1 MANINIYFSHHD
13 GNIVAA
19 TLPENFNREDFIRIL
34 CERFSDLSGLTF
46 MVGGHI
52 IALDDNARFNAIK
65 HKITNRCQIY
75 VFKRMTGGCFL
86 PHTLVLMADG
96 TSRSIDAIR
105 VGDELL
111 AFTNTDKIV
120 SSMVQQ
126 KFVHTVTE
134 YVELF
139 VGDEST
145 TPVCVTQDHPFYV
158 GKGQFVPL
166 KHINGKNDTLF
177 TCELNEDG
185 KSVLTKKPIIGRKNV
200 TVPSACVYNLSTD
213 YPNTFF
219 ANGIAVHNKPG
230 DLGAAFVDV
239 SNTSGLK
246 RIQWSHT
253 APSWRKA
260 KPGICLEGK
269 CNNTTCVAVG
279 RQVIMNIGLRSFDYL
294 GDVNETTA
302 MCPCCSKYVE
312 PITCA
317 FNRCMWRWSGIKQPA
332 PGEPPRQI
340 SADWKD
346 ADNAYHCFDEQIS
359 GTVIWRKL
367 VLEAKAR

>member
-1 MANINIYFSHHD
+1 MANINIRFTGQN
-13 GNIVAA
+13 GNQSAA
-19 TLPENFNREDFIRIL
+19 SLPENFNREDFIRVVREL
-34 CERFSDLSGLTF
+34 FSDWSRFRFIMNGREL
-46 MVGGHI
+46 
-52 IALDDNARFNAIK
+52 ALYDNVRFNEIK
-65 HKITNRCQIY
+65 HKITNGCLIY
-75 VFKRMTGGCFL
+75 ACERMTGGCFL

-120 SSMVQQ
+120 SSMVRQ

-139 VGDEST
+139 VGDELT
-145 TPVCVTQDHPFYV
+145 TPVCVTHDHPFYV
-158 GKGQFVPL
+158 GKGQFAPL
-166 KHINGKNDTLF
+166 KYINDKKDTLF
-177 TCELNEDG
+177 TCEVNGDG
-185 KSVLTKKPIIGRKNV
+185 KSILTKKPIIGRKNV
-200 TVPSACVYNLSTD
+200 TVSSACVYNLSAD

-219 ANGIAVHNKPG
+219 ANGIAVHNKLG

-253 APSWRKA
+253 APSWRIA

-269 CNNTTCVAVG
+269 CNNTNCIAVG
-279 RQVIMNIGLRSFDYL
+279 QQVIMNIGLVSFDYL

-302 MCPCCSKYVE
+302 RCPCCSRYVE

-340 SADWKD
+340 SADWKQ

-367 VLEAKAR
+367 ILEAKAH